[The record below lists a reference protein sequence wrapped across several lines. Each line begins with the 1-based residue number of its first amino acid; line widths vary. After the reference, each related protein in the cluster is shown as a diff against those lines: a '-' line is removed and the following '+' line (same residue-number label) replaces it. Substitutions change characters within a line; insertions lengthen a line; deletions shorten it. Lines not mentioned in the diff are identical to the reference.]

1 MRKRRVYISLL
12 YLHVYVLIYVQFQS
26 FSQLSHSSSSSSI
39 NWSRNIQRI
48 SLFFCLSFNSM
59 YIQQFDLFFS
69 LQFAFKLRT
78 DKFPVFIC
86 SFFSSSTHMAKLYCL
101 EAQDKIKHGIMI
113 ALTLL
118 QQLSDCL
125 TIIIT
130 SSATTTTATKL
141 QCTVMRP
148 AAVAHQAVNQH
159 TYYYSL

>member
-1 MRKRRVYISLL
+1 
-12 YLHVYVLIYVQFQS
+12 
-26 FSQLSHSSSSSSI
+26 
-39 NWSRNIQRI
+39 
-48 SLFFCLSFNSM
+48 
-59 YIQQFDLFFS
+59 
-69 LQFAFKLRT
+69 
-78 DKFPVFIC
+78 
-86 SFFSSSTHMAKLYCL
+86 MAKLYCL

-130 SSATTTTATKL
+130 SSTTTTKL